1 MRPSGTIEHLG
12 IISEVSDNLVRV
24 SVLPEAACGSCSV
37 RSSCS
42 IGETGEREIEV
53 FRRKG
58 DSYSTGEEIRVILEQ
73 SLGLKALVIGYILPF
88 LVVLFMLILLTSL
101 GLSEGFA
108 GLVALLSLIP
118 YYTGLS
124 FFRDKLKKEF
134 SFRLQKL

>member
-1 MRPSGTIEHLG
+1 MSSSGTIEHLG
-12 IISEVSDNLVRV
+12 IISEVSDKLLIV
-24 SVLPEAACGSCSV
+24 SVLPQTACGSCRV

-42 IGETGEREIEV
+42 IGDTGEREIEV
-53 FRRKG
+53 LRRKG
-58 DSYSTGEEIRVILEQ
+58 DSYSAGEKIRVILEQ
-73 SLGLKALVIGYILPF
+73 SLGLKALVIGYIFPF
-88 LVVLFMLILLTSL
+88 LVVMFILILLTSV

-108 GLVALLSLIP
+108 GLMALLSLLP